1 MDNEQLETGNDEATV
16 SDAPMTD
23 GVTATE
29 VPEKPKRAPRTRK
42 KAAPKAEAAAPVGEA
57 ADAAAPAADAEAGS
71 DGTAVAAAAGDPV
84 AEKAPARRTRT
95 RRQAA
100 PKAAAA
106 LDADAAPEAAAADE
120 ASALLTVSEAV
131 APADVPAEAE
141 ADVPRKPVRRRASR
155 AKAAPAEVPA
165 ETAPEA
171 GATDEAPTADHAVA
185 AQDAPAVATETPAE
199 AAPAAET
206 PAEEAQETETPSLF
220 LAPGAV
226 TSMLFQ
232 APDLTA
238 VVRPAPAPVAAAA
251 EDADT
256 DEDDEDDEQGNRRR
270 RRSRGRRGRSRVA
283 EADTDAE
290 PGDEDAEE
298 GREAALEDGVTSR
311 RRRRRRRGDQDL
323 ELTGGSD
330 DDPPNTVTRV
340 RAPRTVS
347 DAPVSNRVT
356 SVKGSTRLEAKK
368 QRRRES
374 RDTGRRRT
382 VITEAE
388 FLARRESVDRQMIVR
403 QRDDRI
409 QIGVLEDGVL
419 AEHFVSKTQQDSLI
433 GNVYL
438 GRVQNVLPSME
449 AAFVDIG
456 RGRNAVLY
464 AGEVNWDAVNLEG
477 KQRRIENAL
486 KSGDSV
492 LVQVTKDPVG
502 HKGARLTSQI
512 SLPGRY
518 LVYVPGGSMTG
529 ISRKLPD
536 VERNRL
542 KRILKDRL
550 PEDAGVIVRT
560 AAEGASEEELTHDIN
575 RLRAQWEGIESQA
588 TSTKILAPE
597 LLYGEP
603 DLTIK
608 VVRDVFNEDFS
619 KLIVSGEEAW
629 DTIEAYVTY
638 VAPDLVGRLEK
649 WTKDTD
655 IFSAWRI
662 DEQIHKALE
671 RKVFLPSGG
680 SLVIDRTEAMTV
692 VDVNTGKFT
701 GSGGNLEETV
711 TKNNL
716 EAAEEVVRQ
725 LRLRDIGG
733 IIVIDFI
740 DMVLESNR
748 DLVLRRMVECL
759 GRDRTKHQVAEVTSL
774 GLVQMTRKRMG
785 TGLLEVF
792 GEQCEACAGRGVV
805 THDEPVEHRRANTV
819 AAEHH
824 VPRTEQQPAA
834 RNERKRRRGKGGQGT
849 EVQQQ
854 APAAGHH
861 EPTEAERHA
870 KAEATRAALANI
882 AAAAHAAHLHDGE
895 AAAAPDAETRQAALD
910 AAVELASTEEAA
922 GRPAAVLT
930 FGGEQVALPF
940 VEHAEQAPQPALTLD
955 LLTEAFANLGDSD
968 SRNRQSGTTETAAR
982 EAAPPVEAPS
992 VEARSE
998 ETPAP
1003 EAEAPAEAP
1012 AAGRSA
1018 DQSRAT
1024 RGRGRARTARIQPPN
1039 ARNRAAEPEARRE
1052 PAPQQAPKQDTRQ
1065 QEAPKQET
1073 RRQEAPKTAAP
1084 AAAPVAARTPAAAE
1098 PATGQR
1104 RPRRHRSASRAQGA
1118 ANETAVEQHRQASAA
1133 SGQGSVHE
1141 AKAPETVKPVVKDN
1155 GGPII
1160 LGVGVPASEL

>member
-1 MDNEQLETGNDEATV
+1 MDNEQVSAVNDEA
-16 SDAPMTD
+16 A
-23 GVTATE
+23 ATGAE
-29 VPEKPKRAPRTRK
+29 AEPKKATRTRR
-42 KAAPKAEAAAPVGEA
+42 KAAPKASDALIAETDVAAGTAVADSVQAGASAAESGANAVNTVPVTDAAEAKAPVRRSRSRKKVDPAEPLPA
-57 ADAAAPAADAEAGS
+57 FAEEAAAPAAAG
-71 DGTAVAAAAGDPV
+71 DAAG
-84 AEKAPARRTRT
+84 A
-95 RRQAA
+95 QAA
-100 PKAAAA
+100 SAG
-106 LDADAAPEAAAADE
+106 APSEAAAEDA
-120 ASALLTVSEAV
+120 
-131 APADVPAEAE
+131 
-141 ADVPRKPVRRRASR
+141 KPVRRRRVATRKTS
-155 AKAAPAEVPA
+155 APAVEAAAAQAESAPAE
-165 ETAPEA
+165 
-171 GATDEAPTADHAVA
+171 A
-185 AQDAPAVATETPAE
+185 APAE
-199 AAPAAET
+199 AAPAAEAPAVADPAVAAAEAEAAAPEPAVLPSAAGQDNGT
-206 PAEEAQETETPSLF
+206 PVQGPPAAEAAAQGEAAAEPVAAPAASTAPASPFGSLF
-220 LAPGAV
+220 LEPGSA
-226 TSMLFQ
+226 TSVLFQ
-232 APDLTA
+232 APDLSA
-238 VVRPAPAPVAAAA
+238 VVRPAPAATEEA
-251 EDADT
+251 EEEDT
-256 DEDDEDDEQGNRRR
+256 EDDSDDAGNRRR
-270 RRSRGRRGRSRVA
+270 RRGRGRRGRSRTG
-283 EADTDAE
+283 ERD
-290 PGDEDAEE
+290 GEDAEGSDAE
-298 GREAALEDGVTSR
+298 TDAADDADEEAAGQADEGVTSR

-323 ELTGGSD
+323 ELTGGGD

-340 RAPRTVS
+340 RAPRPVGEP
-347 DAPVSNRVT
+347 AVSNRVT

-409 QIGVLEDGVL
+409 QIAVLEDGVL

-438 GRVQNVLPSME
+438 GKVQNVLPSME

-464 AGEVNWDAVNLEG
+464 AGEVNWEAVNLEG

-486 KSGDSV
+486 KSGDTV

-518 LVYVPGGSMTG
+518 LVFVPGGSMTG

-550 PEDAGVIVRT
+550 PEQAGVIVRT

-575 RLRAQWEGIESQA
+575 RLRAQWEGIESQSK
-588 TSTKILAPE
+588 STKILAPE

-649 WTKDTD
+649 WTKDQD

-805 THDEPVEHRRANTV
+805 THDDPVEHRRANIV

-824 VPRTEQQPAA
+824 VQRSDARPDV
-834 RNERKRRRGKGGQGT
+834 RNESHRAEAQRGDSSQPGVRPDRKRRRGRGGQQ
-849 EVQQQ
+849 VDA
-854 APAAGHH
+854 APAAALHVH
-861 EPTEAERHA
+861 TVHPDPTDAERHA
-870 KAEATRAALANI
+870 KAEATRLALANI
-882 AAAAHAAHLHDGE
+882 AAAAHAAHLHDDE
-895 AAAAPDAETRQAALD
+895 VAAARQAPQVQPAEPEKHDGD
-910 AAVELASTEEAA
+910 AS
-922 GRPAAVLT
+922 RPAAVLT
-930 FGGEQVALPF
+930 FGGEKVALPF
-940 VEHAEQAPQPALTLD
+940 VEHAEEQQPKPALTLD
-955 LLTEAFANLGDSD
+955 RLAEAFAHLG
-968 SRNRQSGTTETAAR
+968 E
-982 EAAPPVEAPS
+982 P
-992 VEARSE
+992 
-998 ETPAP
+998 
-1003 EAEAPAEAP
+1003 AP
-1012 AAGRSA
+1012 AAEATAGQPER
-1018 DQSRAT
+1018 RAPEKEQ
-1024 RGRGRARTARIQPPN
+1024 R
-1039 ARNRAAEPEARRE
+1039 EPEQVR
-1052 PAPQQAPKQDTRQ
+1052 APQHVQAPQAESPQVRPEPLQ
-1065 QEAPKQET
+1065 
-1073 RRQEAPKTAAP
+1073 AAH
-1084 AAAPVAARTPAAAE
+1084 ALREKDYSDHTLE
-1098 PATGQR
+1098 QS
-1104 RPRRHRSASRAQGA
+1104 RPRRARRNRSASRAQGA
-1118 ANETAVEQHRQASAA
+1118 ANETSVEQHENVPAA
-1133 SGQGSVHE
+1133 AAGHSHS
-1141 AKAPETVKPVVKDN
+1141 AKAPEADQAGAPAPGNAKPAAE
-1155 GGPII
+1155 PII

>member
-1 MDNEQLETGNDEATV
+1 MENEQVQAVNNEEAAAE
-16 SDAPMTD
+16 APD
-23 GVTATE
+23 VPKKAT
-29 VPEKPKRAPRTRK
+29 RTRR
-42 KAAPKAEAAAPVGEA
+42 KAAPKAEAAAAATPEVTAAAAGPAAGSEETAPVAAAPVRRTRSRKKVDAGAEPLPAFA
-57 ADAAAPAADAEAGS
+57 ADAADQDTPAEVDSGQADAAVSAIAAPEAEPEAKPVRRRRVATRKTS
-71 DGTAVAAAAGDPV
+71 APAAAAGSEDV
-84 AEKAPARRTRT
+84 AGSEAAGESAVAPAS
-95 RRQAA
+95 
-100 PKAAAA
+100 AAAA
-106 LDADAAPEAAAADE
+106 LETSADTETSAPEAAAVE
-120 ASALLTVSEAV
+120 TQ
-131 APADVPAEAE
+131 APDVPGSA
-141 ADVPRKPVRRRASR
+141 V
-155 AKAAPAEVPA
+155 
-165 ETAPEA
+165 PEA
-171 GATDEAPTADHAVA
+171 GSAGGSADA
-185 AQDAPAVATETPAE
+185 AQKAPAGT
-199 AAPAAET
+199 APAS
-206 PAEEAQETETPSLF
+206 PFGSLF
-220 LAPGAV
+220 LEPGSASSV
-226 TSMLFQ
+226 LFQ
-232 APDLTA
+232 APDLST
-238 VVRPAPAPVAAAA
+238 VVRPAPAPVAAAEEA
-251 EDADT
+251 EEDDADLGE
-256 DEDDEDDEQGNRRR
+256 EDDASGRRR
-270 RRSRGRRGRSRVA
+270 RRSRGRRGRSRTGDRDLDGDT
-283 EADTDAE
+283 ESADNETDE
-290 PGDEDAEE
+290 PDEESAGPAEE
-298 GREAALEDGVTSR
+298 GVTSR

-323 ELTGGSD
+323 ELTGGGD

-340 RAPRTVS
+340 RAPRAVTE
-347 DAPVSNRVT
+347 APVNNRVT

-409 QIGVLEDGVL
+409 QIAVLEDGVL

-438 GRVQNVLPSME
+438 GKVQNVLPSME

-464 AGEVNWDAVNLEG
+464 AGEVNWEAVNLEG

-486 KSGDSV
+486 KSGDTV

-550 PEDAGVIVRT
+550 PEHAGVIVRT

-575 RLRAQWEGIESQA
+575 RLRAQWEGIESQS

-649 WTKDTD
+649 WTKDQD
-655 IFSAWRI
+655 IFAAWRI

-792 GEQCEACAGRGVV
+792 GEQCETCAGRGVV
-805 THDEPVEHRRANTV
+805 THDDPVEHRRANTV

-824 VPRTEQQPAA
+824 VQRADSHRAETPRPDQRPDSHRADNQPGA
-834 RNERKRRRGKGGQGT
+834 RGDRKRRRGRGGAPL
-849 EVQQQ
+849 EAAPSAPVQIHTVH
-854 APAAGHH
+854 PD
-861 EPTEAERHA
+861 PSDAERHA
-870 KAEATRAALANI
+870 KAEATRLALANI
-882 AAAAHAAHLHDGE
+882 AAAAHAAHLHDDE
-895 AAAAPDAETRQAALD
+895 IAHAAGAGASAAPVAPATGTTAEQAHAAQAPTGQAPSRPTAAGQAPGTAAPHDAD
-910 AAVELASTEEAA
+910 AS

-930 FGGEQVALPF
+930 FGGEQVVLPF
-940 VEHAEQAPQPALTLD
+940 VEHAADQPQQPALTLD
-955 LLTEAFANLGDSD
+955 RLAEAFAHLGEPAVAAPEPSQAVP
-968 SRNRQSGTTETAAR
+968 QSGAAIQ
-982 EAAPPVEAPS
+982 S
-992 VEARSE
+992 
-998 ETPAP
+998 
-1003 EAEAPAEAP
+1003 APAVEEKDYSDHTAE
-1012 AAGRSA
+1012 
-1018 DQSRAT
+1018 QSRT
-1024 RGRGRARTARIQPPN
+1024 
-1039 ARNRAAEPEARRE
+1039 
-1052 PAPQQAPKQDTRQ
+1052 
-1065 QEAPKQET
+1065 
-1073 RRQEAPKTAAP
+1073 
-1084 AAAPVAARTPAAAE
+1084 
-1098 PATGQR
+1098 R
-1104 RPRRHRSASRAQGA
+1104 RPRRNRSASRAQGA
-1118 ANETAVEQHRQASAA
+1118 ANATSVEHHEAA
-1133 SGQGSVHE
+1133 HAAAGGHTHA
-1141 AKAPETVKPVVKDN
+1141 AKAPEPAKAATGDKTPAEA
-1155 GGPII
+1155 PII

>member
-1 MDNEQLETGNDEATV
+1 MENEQVLAVNNDEAAAGAAD
-16 SDAPMTD
+16 SPKK
-23 GVTATE
+23 AT
-29 VPEKPKRAPRTRK
+29 RTRR
-42 KAAPKAEAAAPVGEA
+42 KAAPKAEAAA
-57 ADAAAPAADAEAGS
+57 AAPEVTAEAGP
-71 DGTAVAAAAGDPV
+71 AAAV
-84 AEKAPARRTRT
+84 EETV
-95 RRQAA
+95 
-100 PKAAAA
+100 
-106 LDADAAPEAAAADE
+106 PEAAAPVRRTRARKKVDAAAE
-120 ASALLTVSEAV
+120 PLPVFAPDAGAQDVGAVEGAGQTDATASV
-131 APADVPAEAE
+131 AAAEAE
-141 ADVPRKPVRRRASR
+141 PETKPVRRRRVATRKTSAPDAAAEAEISPEPAAAAVATTASETP
-155 AKAAPAEVPA
+155 ALESSAPEAASAETPAPAVPEAATPEAATPEATAPETTVPESGAADETTETAEQAPA
-165 ETAPEA
+165 ETAPA
-171 GATDEAPTADHAVA
+171 SPFG
-185 AQDAPAVATETPAE
+185 
-199 AAPAAET
+199 
-206 PAEEAQETETPSLF
+206 SLF
-220 LAPGAV
+220 LEPGSA
-226 TSMLFQ
+226 TSVLFQ
-232 APDLTA
+232 APDLST
-238 VVRPAPAPVAAAA
+238 VVRPAPAAAA
-251 EDADT
+251 EEPE
-256 DEDDEDDEQGNRRR
+256 EDDAEPGEEDDASGRRR
-270 RRSRGRRGRSRVA
+270 RRSRGRRGRSRA
-283 EADTDAE
+283 DRDLEGGTEDSETEA
-290 PGDEDAEE
+290 EDADEE
-298 GREAALEDGVTSR
+298 STGPAEEGVTSR

-323 ELTGGSD
+323 ELTGGGD

-340 RAPRTVS
+340 RAPRAATE
-347 DAPVSNRVT
+347 APVNNRVT

-409 QIGVLEDGVL
+409 QIAVLEDGVL

-438 GRVQNVLPSME
+438 GKVQNVLPSME

-464 AGEVNWDAVNLEG
+464 AGEVNWEAVNLEG

-486 KSGDSV
+486 KSGDTV

-550 PEDAGVIVRT
+550 PEHAGVIVRT

-575 RLRAQWEGIESQA
+575 RLRAQWEGIESQS

-649 WTKDTD
+649 WTKDQD
-655 IFSAWRI
+655 IFAAWRI

-792 GEQCEACAGRGVV
+792 GEQCETCAGRGVV
-805 THDEPVEHRRANTV
+805 THDDPVEHRRANTV

-824 VPRTEQQPAA
+824 VQRADSHRTEAPRPDQRLDSRADSQPGA
-834 RNERKRRRGKGGQGT
+834 RGDRKRRRGRGGVPLET
-849 EVQQQ
+849 APSAPVQIHTVH
-854 APAAGHH
+854 PD
-861 EPTEAERHA
+861 PTDAERHA
-870 KAEATRAALANI
+870 KAEATRLALANI
-882 AAAAHAAHLHDGE
+882 AAAAHAAHLHDDEVAHAAG
-895 AAAAPDAETRQAALD
+895 AAAGLPGAPAARTTAEQAQAAQAPAAPAGQGTSGQAAGSTGQHD
-910 AAVELASTEEAA
+910 ADAS

-930 FGGEQVALPF
+930 FGGEKVALPF
-940 VEHAEQAPQPALTLD
+940 VEHAADQPQQPALTLD
-955 LLTEAFANLGDSD
+955 RLAEAFAHLG
-968 SRNRQSGTTETAAR
+968 EPAV
-982 EAAPPVEAPS
+982 AAP
-992 VEARSE
+992 
-998 ETPAP
+998 
-1003 EAEAPAEAP
+1003 
-1012 AAGRSA
+1012 
-1018 DQSRAT
+1018 
-1024 RGRGRARTARIQPPN
+1024 
-1039 ARNRAAEPEARRE
+1039 E
-1052 PAPQQAPKQDTRQ
+1052 PAQAAPQ
-1065 QEAPKQET
+1065 
-1073 RRQEAPKTAAP
+1073 P
-1084 AAAPVAARTPAAAE
+1084 AAAAPSAAPEEKDYSDHTAEQSRT
-1098 PATGQR
+1098 R
-1104 RPRRHRSASRAQGA
+1104 RPRRNRSASRAQGA
-1118 ANETAVEQHRQASAA
+1118 ANATSVEHHEASHTAAGGHSHA
-1133 SGQGSVHE
+1133 
-1141 AKAPETVKPVVKDN
+1141 AKAPEPAAKATGEKTPAEA
-1155 GGPII
+1155 PII

>member
-1 MDNEQLETGNDEATV
+1 MDNDQLVAGNNEANVAEETPETAAAEA
-16 SDAPMTD
+16 PKK
-23 GVTATE
+23 AT
-29 VPEKPKRAPRTRK
+29 RTRR
-42 KAAPKAEAAAPVGEA
+42 KAAPKPEAAETA
-57 ADAAAPAADAEAGS
+57 AAAVDNPDTAAAPAADNP
-71 DGTAVAAAAGDPV
+71 DAAAPV
-84 AEKAPARRTRT
+84 KAPVRRSRSRKKT
-95 RRQAA
+95 
-100 PKAAAA
+100 
-106 LDADAAPEAAAADE
+106 EADE
-120 ASALLTVSEAV
+120 LPAV
-131 APADVPAEAE
+131 APAQDAAESSETAGETPAGATMEAPAE
-141 ADVPRKPVRRRASR
+141 VPVAPEKPVRRRASR
-155 AKAAPAEVPA
+155 AKGAPVAAAADAADAQSTLAADPAPAAVPA
-165 ETAPEA
+165 ETTP
-171 GATDEAPTADHAVA
+171 TEAPA
-185 AQDAPAVATETPAE
+185 
-199 AAPAAET
+199 AAPAAEA
-206 PAEEAQETETPSLF
+206 PESSEAPSLF
-220 LAPGAV
+220 LAPGAA
-226 TSMLFQ
+226 TSVIFQ
-232 APDLTA
+232 APDLST
-238 VVRPAPAPVAAAA
+238 VVRPAPVQAVAAA
-251 EDADT
+251 EDADE
-256 DEDDEDDEQGNRRR
+256 EDDEDGDDASSRRR
-270 RRSRGRRGRSRVA
+270 RRSRGRRGRSRA
-283 EADTDAE
+283 GDADTDSDTAAD
-290 PGDEDAEE
+290 GADDTADDSE
-298 GREAALEDGVTSR
+298 GTLEDGVTSR

-323 ELTGGSD
+323 ELTGGGD

-340 RAPRTVS
+340 RAPRAATE
-347 DAPVSNRVT
+347 APVNNRVT
-356 SVKGSTRLEAKK
+356 SLKGSTRLEAKK

-438 GRVQNVLPSME
+438 GKVQNVLPSME

-464 AGEVNWDAVNLEG
+464 AGEVNWESVNLEG

-575 RLRAQWEGIESQA
+575 RLRAQWEGIESQS

-655 IFSAWRI
+655 IFAAWRI
-662 DEQIHKALE
+662 DEQIHKALD

-792 GEQCEACAGRGVV
+792 GEQCEACAGRGIV

-824 VPRTEQQPAA
+824 VPRTEHQPAA
-834 RNERKRRRGKGGQGT
+834 RNERKRRRGKGGQGAGETMPFEPALMHT
-849 EVQQQ
+849 E
-854 APAAGHH
+854 PS
-861 EPTEAERHA
+861 EAERHA

-895 AAAAPDAETRQAALD
+895 ATAAPNAETRQTALD
-910 AAVELASTEEAA
+910 AAMELASTEEAA

-940 VEHAEQAPQPALTLD
+940 VEHAEETAQPALTLD
-955 LLTEAFANLGDSD
+955 VLTEAFAHLGDAD
-968 SRNRQSGTTETAAR
+968 AGRAAEVAPAA
-982 EAAPPVEAPS
+982 EAV
-992 VEARSE
+992 
-998 ETPAP
+998 PA
-1003 EAEAPAEAP
+1003 AEAPAVEVSMAEA
-1012 AAGRSA
+1012 AATA
-1018 DQSRAT
+1018 PSRAT
-1024 RGRGRARTARIQPPN
+1024 RGRGRARTARIQPPSVRTHDAQPPA
-1039 ARNRAAEPEARRE
+1039 ARNTAKAPAAQGRGVQAPAAQSAATQSTAPATRAQAPAQAQTKAPATQAPAQAPVRAAEATPARRV
-1052 PAPQQAPKQDTRQ
+1052 
-1065 QEAPKQET
+1065 
-1073 RRQEAPKTAAP
+1073 RRN
-1084 AAAPVAARTPAAAE
+1084 
-1098 PATGQR
+1098 
-1104 RPRRHRSASRAQGA
+1104 RSASRAQGA
-1118 ANETAVEQHRQASAA
+1118 ANATSVQQRETTPQAAA
-1133 SGQGSVHE
+1133 GTVHE
-1141 AKAPETVKPVVKDN
+1141 AKAPEPTKGPAKPAANEPV
-1155 GGPII
+1155 I